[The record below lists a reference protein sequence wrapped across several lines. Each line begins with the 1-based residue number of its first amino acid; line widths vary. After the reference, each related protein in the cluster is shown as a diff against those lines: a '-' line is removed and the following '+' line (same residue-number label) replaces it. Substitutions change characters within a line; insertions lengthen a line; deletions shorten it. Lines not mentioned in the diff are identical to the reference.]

1 MKKLFIFAL
10 LSIAVGQLYGILPG
24 EPNPFTTDVRPAQPD
39 PNLINIRPAQP
50 DPSLYSVRAPEEV
63 SRYHRLY
70 PEEAREIYYPTIDNG
85 KPNTVRPLNKA
96 TARQMAK

>member
-50 DPSLYSVRAPEEV
+50 DPSLFNVRAPEE
-63 SRYHRLY
+63 SLYHRLY
-70 PEEAREIYYPTIDNG
+70 PEEARDIQYPTIHDG
-85 KPNTVRPLNKA
+85 KPITVRPLNKA
-96 TARQMAK
+96 TAGQVAK